1 MPRSRVSP
9 MSATVATRS
18 RRQTSAAVPAM
29 RRTAPAIKSHAVGGA
44 IQARAQ
50 IPEANAA
57 ASGARGAAGQTN
69 LLAHGDELAQ
79 RGQLPRPQPQHVPEP
94 VGGVEAAAPLAL
106 LDDAT
111 GEARSHPGKSR
122 DLLHAGVIQIERP
135 GIRYGLGLDGG
146 RMRP

>member
-79 RGQLPRPQPQHVPEP
+79 RCQLPRPEAEHAPEP
-94 VGGVEAAAPLAL
+94 VGGVEAAAPLAHAEPHEQDSREEEEEPEL
-106 LDDAT
+106 R
-111 GEARSHPGKSR
+111 ARIGHRALSLPPVLR
-122 DLLHAGVIQIERP
+122 RF
-135 GIRYGLGLDGG
+135 
-146 RMRP
+146 